1 MSTKII
7 AKLPTDR
14 TKEGEIRLLI
24 DDAVQ
29 GLWRCRGKADSAMAA
44 HHGNPS
50 RDPTHEWGDHP
61 AGMYN
66 VVAVTRNAQTTFRMK
81 ENNRMNCSEVMTS
94 DPTFCVTTETA
105 FHAAQLMKREDVGP
119 IPIVGD
125 RETKVLKG
133 IVTDRDLVL
142 KVVAEARDPKTTRV
156 EEVMTTLVATCRFDD
171 DADKAIELMQQ
182 HQVRRIPIVDGDG
195 HLVGIISQADVA
207 TRVDEPKKTAEVV
220 EEISKAAST
229 HN

>member
-1 MSTKII
+1 
-7 AKLPTDR
+7 
-14 TKEGEIRLLI
+14 
-24 DDAVQ
+24 
-29 GLWRCRGKADSAMAA
+29 
-44 HHGNPS
+44 
-50 RDPTHEWGDHP
+50 
-61 AGMYN
+61 
-66 VVAVTRNAQTTFRMK
+66 MK
-81 ENNRMNCSEVMTS
+81 ENKRMKCSEVMTS
-94 DPTFCVTTETA
+94 DPTFCLTTETA
-105 FHAAQLMKREDVGP
+105 FHAALLMKSEDVGP
-119 IPIVGD
+119 IPIVSG

-156 EEVMTTLVATCRFDD
+156 EEIMTTVVATCRFDD

-195 HLVGIISQADVA
+195 QLVGIISQADVA

-229 HN
+229 TN